1 LAKRHASAVKRN
13 RQNEKRRER
22 NRAARSQV
30 RTEIRKA
37 REAIGREDV
46 PSAEVELRQVV
57 GALTRAGSKGIM
69 HRNAVSRRVSR
80 LSKQVAALKKS
91 TA

>member
-1 LAKRHASAVKRN
+1 LAKRHASVLKRN
-13 RQNEKRRER
+13 RQNEKRREK
-22 NRAARSQV
+22 NRAARSRV
-30 RTEIRKA
+30 RTEVRKA
-37 REAIGREDV
+37 RETIAREDV
-46 PSAEVELRQVV
+46 PAAEAELRIVV

-91 TA
+91 TG

>member
-1 LAKRHASAVKRN
+1 MATRHASALKRN
-13 RQNEKRRER
+13 RQNEKQRER
-22 NRAARSQV
+22 NRAARSRV

-37 REAIGREDV
+37 REAIARDNV
-46 PSAEVELRQVV
+46 PAAEAELRTVV

-91 TA
+91 TG

>member
-1 LAKRHASAVKRN
+1 LAKRHASALKRN
-13 RQNEKRRER
+13 RQNEKRRET
-22 NRAARSQV
+22 NRAARSRV

-37 REAIGREDV
+37 REAIVQKDA
-46 PSAEVELRQVV
+46 PAAETELRQCI

-91 TA
+91 AG